1 LTKSAKDRSF
11 VIVIVLLVLLSGLAA
26 ITASRTSGMTVA
38 EGALGSVLSPVKSV
52 VYNLSSRVYGF
63 FADFGES
70 RAVFQRYGDLRQ
82 RVMELEQELIGI
94 SELERENE
102 RLKDLL
108 NFAEQADRLTITGGR
123 VTGKDP
129 GNWFNTFTIDV
140 GIASGIEKDMT
151 VVNEAGLLGRV
162 LDVGHTWAKV
172 RAIVDGRSA
181 VSGMLERTRDNG
193 LIRGNNRLGFEDG
206 LLRMIYLPLDADI
219 VVGDK
224 VLTSGLDG
232 IFPKGILIGEIKEVL
247 GREQELY
254 VSALVKPA
262 ADFRRLEE
270 VLVISGADGGM
281 SDRGTVLLSRS
292 AGQDK
297 RTVPLSER

>member
-1 LTKSAKDRSF
+1 MTKSSKDRTF
-11 VIVIVLLVLLSGLAA
+11 VIVIVLLVFLSGLAA

-38 EGALGSVLSPVKSV
+38 EGALGWVLSPIKSI
-52 VYNLSSRVYGF
+52 VYDLSSRVYGY
-63 FADFGES
+63 FADFGER
-70 RAVFQRYGDLRQ
+70 RAVFQRYEDLRQ
-82 RVMELEQELIGI
+82 KVTELEQRLIAM
-94 SELERENE
+94 SELEHENE
-102 RLKDLL
+102 RLNDLL
-108 NFAEQADRLTITGGR
+108 GFAEQVDRFTITGGR

-129 GNWFNTFTIDV
+129 GNWFNTFTIDA
-140 GIASGIEKDMT
+140 GTASGIAKDMT

-162 LDVGHTWAKV
+162 FDVGHNWAKV
-172 RAIVDGRSA
+172 RSIIDGRSA
-181 VSGMLERTRDNG
+181 VSGMIERTRDNG

-247 GREQELY
+247 GREHELY
-254 VSALVKPA
+254 VSVIIKPA

-270 VLVISGADGGM
+270 VLVI
-281 SDRGTVLLSRS
+281 
-292 AGQDK
+292 K
-297 RTVPLSER
+297 H

>member
-1 LTKSAKDRSF
+1 LTKSSKDRTF
-11 VIVIVLLVLLSGLAA
+11 VIVIVLLVFLSGLAA

-38 EGALGSVLSPVKSV
+38 EGALGWVLSPIKSI
-52 VYNLSSRVYGF
+52 VYDLSSRVYGY
-63 FADFGES
+63 FADFGER
-70 RAVFQRYGDLRQ
+70 RAVFQRYEDLRQ
-82 RVMELEQELIGI
+82 KVTELEQRLIAM
-94 SELERENE
+94 SELEHENE
-102 RLKDLL
+102 RLNDLL
-108 NFAEQADRLTITGGR
+108 GFAEQVDRFTITGGR

-129 GNWFNTFTIDV
+129 GNWFNTFTIDA
-140 GIASGIEKDMT
+140 GTASGIAKDMT

-162 LDVGHTWAKV
+162 FDVGHNWAKV
-172 RAIVDGRSA
+172 RSIIDGRSA
-181 VSGMLERTRDNG
+181 VSGMIERTRDNG

-247 GREQELY
+247 GREHELY
-254 VSALVKPA
+254 VSVIIKPA

-270 VLVISGADGGM
+270 VLVI
-281 SDRGTVLLSRS
+281 
-292 AGQDK
+292 K
-297 RTVPLSER
+297 H

>member
-1 LTKSAKDRSF
+1 MTKSSKDRTF
-11 VIVIVLLVLLSGLAA
+11 VIVIVLLVFLSGLAA

-38 EGALGSVLSPVKSV
+38 EGALGWVLSPIKSI
-52 VYNLSSRVYGF
+52 VYDLSLRVYGY
-63 FADFGES
+63 FADFGER
-70 RAVFQRYGDLRQ
+70 RAVFQRYEDLRQ
-82 RVMELEQELIGI
+82 KVTELEQRLIAM
-94 SELERENE
+94 SELEHENE
-102 RLKDLL
+102 RLNDLL
-108 NFAEQADRLTITGGR
+108 GFAEQVDRFTITGGR

-129 GNWFNTFTIDV
+129 GNWFNTFTIDA
-140 GIASGIEKDMT
+140 GTASGIAKDMT

-162 LDVGHTWAKV
+162 FDVGHNWAKV
-172 RAIVDGRSA
+172 RSIIDGRSA
-181 VSGMLERTRDNG
+181 VSGMIERTRDNG

-247 GREQELY
+247 GREHELY
-254 VSALVKPA
+254 VSVIIKPA

-270 VLVISGADGGM
+270 VLVI
-281 SDRGTVLLSRS
+281 
-292 AGQDK
+292 K
-297 RTVPLSER
+297 H

>member
-1 LTKSAKDRSF
+1 MTKSSKDRTF
-11 VIVIVLLVLLSGLAA
+11 VIVIVLLVFLSGLAA

-38 EGALGSVLSPVKSV
+38 EGALGWVLSPIKSI
-52 VYNLSSRVYGF
+52 VYDLSLRVYGY
-63 FADFGES
+63 FADFGER
-70 RAVFQRYGDLRQ
+70 RAVFQRYEDLRQ
-82 RVMELEQELIGI
+82 KVTELEQRLIAM
-94 SELERENE
+94 SELEHENE
-102 RLKDLL
+102 RLNDLL
-108 NFAEQADRLTITGGR
+108 GFAEQVDRFTITGGR

-129 GNWFNTFTIDV
+129 GNWFNTFTIDA
-140 GIASGIEKDMT
+140 GTASGVAKDMT

-162 LDVGHTWAKV
+162 FDVGHNWAKV
-172 RAIVDGRSA
+172 RSIIDGRSA
-181 VSGMLERTRDNG
+181 VSGMIERTRDNG

-247 GREQELY
+247 GREHELY
-254 VSALVKPA
+254 VSVIIKPA

-270 VLVISGADGGM
+270 VLVI
-281 SDRGTVLLSRS
+281 
-292 AGQDK
+292 K
-297 RTVPLSER
+297 H